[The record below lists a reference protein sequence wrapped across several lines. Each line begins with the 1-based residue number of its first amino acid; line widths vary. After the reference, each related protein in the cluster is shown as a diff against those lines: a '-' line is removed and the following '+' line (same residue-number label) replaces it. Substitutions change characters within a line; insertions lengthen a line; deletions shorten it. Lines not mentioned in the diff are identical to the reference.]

1 MFLPLTHR
9 QKANHENT
17 ISAAMN
23 GVSIHPHTMR
33 NKDLSHIQ
41 HVFLLL
47 FVRALEKSFRLLF
60 FFMHQLYL
68 HPQPQVQ
75 PVLMTLCAP
84 LYPSTQNQ
92 SCPRQYRAQ
101 HHHPRAPQQKEKSRH
116 KQETPLARDGPHEN
130 NPARSSP
137 LAHPHPCTP
146 TPPKTH

>member
-1 MFLPLTHR
+1 MFLPLTQK
-9 QKANHENT
+9 QKAAHENT

-47 FVRALEKSFRLLF
+47 FVRTLEKSFRLLF

-68 HPQPQVQ
+68 HPHP
-75 PVLMTLCAP
+75 PGTARFDDALHPTIPAP
-84 LYPSTQNQ
+84 SINHTHTNSEYNTIT
-92 SCPRQYRAQ
+92 
-101 HHHPRAPQQKEKSRH
+101 PRATVKSPPQARN
-116 KQETPLARDGPHEN
+116 PLARDEPRAKT

-137 LAHPHPCTP
+137 LNHLHPCIQAHPE
-146 TPPKTH
+146 TH